1 VYEDA
6 ARQWKHLCFVLEA
19 AERSREN
26 QPVVVTPKLRT
37 VVVALSVFDF
47 LSESLVGNELLP
59 VHGRKGMKNMCTLA
73 RESKEKQVFLL
84 LFPRLFVPL
93 HIIL

>member
-1 VYEDA
+1 M
-6 ARQWKHLCFVLEA
+6 LPGSGNTCVLFWRRRKG
-19 AERSREN
+19 AEKISR
-26 QPVVVTPKLRT
+26 VVVTPKLRT